1 MFNLVLGDSSF
12 LKEFFILVLKLYI
25 SFLEVLQMRIE
36 FKLSFSHL
44 KTL

>member
-12 LKEFFILVLKLYI
+12 LKEFLILVLTLYI
-25 SFLEVLQMRIE
+25 YFLEVLQMCIE